1 MKKRLK
7 LAQLKGRI
15 KEKQQIIIT
24 MRYTDTCSSLHML
37 KGQDEYSKYINGEE
51 AMMAEVR
58 RYKEINGKFYIDAM
72 AASYV
77 DNYLMEYDRKENS

>member
-7 LAQLKGRI
+7 LAQLTSRMK
-15 KEKQQIIIT
+15 KNEPIILT
-24 MRYTDTCSSLHML
+24 LRYSDTGSSLISL
-37 KGQDEYSKYINGEE
+37 KDVNEYLNYIKSEE

-72 AASYV
+72 AASYI
-77 DNYLMEYDRKENS
+77 DNYLME